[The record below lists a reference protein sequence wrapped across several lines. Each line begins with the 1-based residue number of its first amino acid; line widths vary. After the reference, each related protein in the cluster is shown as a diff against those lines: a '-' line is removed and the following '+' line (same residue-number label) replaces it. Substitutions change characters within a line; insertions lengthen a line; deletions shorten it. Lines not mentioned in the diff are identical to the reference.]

1 MLITVALSARIG
13 PLERAVGQ
21 DRLIRWH
28 RALSPWG
35 LWLLLA
41 HVVLIVLGYA
51 GLAQTGIL
59 AQLWQLVL
67 TYQGMLGAAVAMVL
81 LFLAGITSY
90 RRARRRMKYETWWAV
105 HLYTYLALLFAFQ
118 HQVQVGASFVG
129 HPLATLWWTALWYAL
144 LAAVVWWRIGLPVVR
159 SLRHGIRVAEVVRE
173 SHDVVSVVLE
183 GRHLDRLP
191 VAGGQFF
198 QWRFLTRGEWW
209 QAHPFSLSA
218 VPHEH
223 RMRITVKDLG
233 DHSRG
238 LAAMPMG
245 TRVLIEGPYG
255 RFTADAASGHKVL
268 LIGAGVGI
276 TPLRSLLQDLDEH
289 ADVAVL
295 LRGRDERSIPLRDEL
310 TAEVERRGGRIW
322 EALGPRTRI
331 SITAATLRRA
341 LPDLADRDVY
351 LCGPED
357 FTASL
362 AAACREAGVPAAR
375 VHFESFVF

>member
-1 MLITVALSARIG
+1 
-13 PLERAVGQ
+13 
-21 DRLIRWH
+21 
-28 RALSPWG
+28 
-35 LWLLLA
+35 
-41 HVVLIVLGYA
+41 VLIVLGYA

-255 RFTADAASGHKVL
+255 RFTADAATGHKVL

>member
-1 MLITVALSARIG
+1 
-13 PLERAVGQ
+13 
-21 DRLIRWH
+21 
-28 RALSPWG
+28 
-35 LWLLLA
+35 
-41 HVVLIVLGYA
+41 
-51 GLAQTGIL
+51 
-59 AQLWQLVL
+59 
-67 TYQGMLGAAVAMVL
+67 
-81 LFLAGITSY
+81 
-90 RRARRRMKYETWWAV
+90 
-105 HLYTYLALLFAFQ
+105 
-118 HQVQVGASFVG
+118 
-129 HPLATLWWTALWYAL
+129 
-144 LAAVVWWRIGLPVVR
+144 
-159 SLRHGIRVAEVVRE
+159 
-173 SHDVVSVVLE
+173 
-183 GRHLDRLP
+183 
-191 VAGGQFF
+191 
-198 QWRFLTRGEWW
+198 
-209 QAHPFSLSA
+209 
-218 VPHEH
+218 
-223 RMRITVKDLG
+223 
-233 DHSRG
+233 
-238 LAAMPMG
+238 
-245 TRVLIEGPYG
+245 
-255 RFTADAASGHKVL
+255 VL